1 MVTKFKESDVLLKV
15 RDLKIQGYTDETW
28 VDIIKGVDL
37 TLHRG
42 EVMGLIGESGA
53 GKSTIGAAAMG
64 YARDGTRISDGS
76 IEFDGMELTTASES
90 EKRALRGSR
99 IAYVAQSAAAS
110 FNPAHKLIDQHTEA
124 PVQYRIK
131 KRMEAQED
139 AVELYRRLRL
149 PNPEE
154 IGFRYP
160 HQVSGGQLQRAMTAM
175 AMSCRPDLIIFDEPT
190 TALDVTTQ
198 IEVLAA
204 IRDIVDQFNTAAIY
218 ITHDLAVVAQMAD
231 TIKVLLRGEEVEEAP
246 TKEMLDNPKEDYT
259 KSLWAVRSFKRP
271 QKHRPKD
278 GTPLISVQNVD
289 ASYTSGAKVLDDVS
303 FDIYEGMTVAVVGES
318 GSGKS
323 TTARVITGL
332 LPPQKGQVMFKG
344 EPFPPDYKDRTRD
357 QLRQCQMIYQMADTA
372 LNPKVRIAEII
383 GRPAQFYSG
392 LSGAALKNRIDELL
406 DLIELEPSKFYN
418 RYPPELSGG
427 QKQRIGIARALAAE
441 PTFIV
446 CDEVTS
452 ALDQLV
458 AEGIL
463 KLLDRLQNELNLA
476 YMFITH
482 DLATVRSIAD
492 EVVVMQ
498 HGKVVE
504 QGPKDEMF
512 PPPPPPYTDL
522 LLSSVPEMDPDWLTT
537 LLEERGVDNVGDA
550 ASAKIDPGDEKVEG
564 TDTDSK
570 TEKSS

>member
-1 MVTKFKESDVLLKV
+1 MTKKKEVLLEVK
-15 RDLKIQGYTDETW
+15 DLEIQGYSDETW

-42 EVMGLIGESGA
+42 EVLGLIGESGA

-64 YARDGTRISDGS
+64 YARDGTRISNGS
-76 IEFDGMELTTASES
+76 IEFDGMELTTASEE
-90 EKRALRGSR
+90 EKRSLRGHR

-110 FNPAHKLIDQHTEA
+110 FNPSHKLIDQYSEA
-124 PVQYRIK
+124 PLQYRLK
-131 KRMEAQED
+131 KRTEAQED
-139 AVELYRRLRL
+139 AMELYEKLRL
-149 PNPEE
+149 PNPQE

-175 AMSCRPDLIIFDEPT
+175 AMSCKPDLIIFDEPT

-204 IRDIVDQFNTAAIY
+204 IRDIVDEYNTAAIY

-231 TIKVLLRGEEVEEAP
+231 TIKVLL
-246 TKEMLDNPKEDYT
+246 KNPKEDYT
-259 KSLWAVRSFKRP
+259 KSLWAVRSFESPQRRRP
-271 QKHRPKD
+271 TD
-278 GTPLISVQNVD
+278 GTPPLISVKNVD
-289 ASYTSGAKVLDDVS
+289 ASYTGGEKVLDDVS

-332 LPPQKGQVMFKG
+332 LPPSKGEVLFKG
-344 EPFPPDYKDRTRD
+344 EPFPPNYRNRTKD

-372 LNPKVRIAEII
+372 LNPKVKIREII

-392 LSGAALKNRIDELL
+392 LSGAALKNRVDELL
-406 DLIELEPSKFYN
+406 DLIKLEPSQYYN
-418 RYPPELSGG
+418 RSPSELSGR
-427 QKQRIGIARALAAE
+427 QQQRTGIARALAAE

-463 KLLDRLQNELNLA
+463 RLLDRLQKELNLA

-498 HGKVVE
+498 HGKVVD
-504 QGPKDEMF
+504 QGPKDDMF
-512 PPPPPPYTDL
+512 TPPHHPYTDL

-550 ASAKIDPGDEKVEG
+550 AAAKIDPKDAKV
-564 TDTDSK
+564 T
-570 TEKSS
+570 

>member
-1 MVTKFKESDVLLKV
+1 MSKDKSVLLKI

-28 VDIIKGVDL
+28 IDIIKGVDL

-64 YARDGTRISDGS
+64 YVRDGTRICEGS
-76 IEFDGMELTTASES
+76 AIEFDGMELTTASET

-110 FNPAHKLIDQHTEA
+110 FNPSHKLIDQHTEA

-139 AVELYRRLRL
+139 AIDLYRRLRL
-149 PNPEE
+149 PHPEE

-204 IRDIVDQFNTAAIY
+204 IRDIVEQFNTAALY

-231 TIKVLLRGEEVEEAP
+231 TIKVLLKGNEVEEAP
-246 TKEMLDNPKEDYT
+246 TEEMLNNPKEDYT
-259 KSLWAVRSFKRP
+259 KSLWAVRSFESP
-271 QKHRPKD
+271 QRKRPKD
-278 GTPLISVQNVD
+278 TTPLISVKNVD
-289 ASYTSGAKVLDDVS
+289 AAYTAGPKILDDVS

-332 LPPQKGQVMFKG
+332 LPPQKGEVLFKG
-344 EPFPPDYKDRTRD
+344 TPFPPDYRQRTRD
-357 QLRQCQMIYQMADTA
+357 QLRQSQMIYQMADTA
-372 LNPKVRIAEII
+372 LNPKVRISEII

-392 LSGAALKNRIDELL
+392 LTGAALKNRVDELL
-406 DLIELEPSKFYN
+406 DLIELDPASFYN

-463 KLLDRLQNELNLA
+463 RLLDRLQNELNLA

-492 EVVVMQ
+492 EVIVMQ
-498 HGKVVE
+498 QGKVIE

-512 PPPPPPYTDL
+512 TPPHHPYTDL
-522 LLSSVPEMDPDWLTT
+522 LLSSVPEMDPNWLTT

-550 ASAKIDPGDEKVEG
+550 ASAKIAG
-564 TDTDSK
+564 S
-570 TEKSS
+570 